1 MNIRLPEFVLAGL
14 YKDSIVTA
22 KENTVHP
29 EKIQQQITNKKIKD
43 ETQEKPLIK
52 KWFLGDNYK
61 NTIILLK
68 DASSVYI
75 NDEWLG
81 TLTKLLAACKLNIGD
96 TAIVNH
102 LQQAKTFNELKELLQ
117 PQFVFMFDVTTHDIV
132 LPFTFPHY
140 QVQKYG
146 GCTFMT
152 APIITLTNDNAEF
165 VKIEKRKLW
174 EKLKLIFNV

>member
-1 MNIRLPEFVLAGL
+1 MNIQLPDFVLASL
-14 YKDSIVTA
+14 YKDSIVLA
-22 KENTVHP
+22 EGEIVQPK
-29 EKIQQQITNKKIKD
+29 KIQREITNKKIKD
-43 ETQEKPLIK
+43 EAEEKPLIK
-52 KWFLGDNYK
+52 KWFLGDNKK
-61 NTIILLK
+61 NITILLK
-68 DASSVYI
+68 DASSVHI

-102 LQQAKTFNELKELLQ
+102 LQQTKTFNDLKELLQ
-117 PQFVFMFDVTTHDIV
+117 PQFVFMFDVTTHDIQ

-140 QVQKYG
+140 QIQKYSD
-146 GCTFMT
+146 CTFMT
-152 APIITLTNDNAEF
+152 APMATLTNDNSDL